1 MTIGA
6 AASKST
12 PLTIDAVEYYNRI
25 IGFPA
30 ADFTA
35 PPRLA
40 DHVQPVHRSE
50 HRSASGRWT

>member
-12 PLTIDAVEYYNRI
+12 PFTIDTVEYYNRI

-30 ADFTA
+30 AADYT
-35 PPRLA
+35 PPRVAGQLGSL
-40 DHVQPVHRSE
+40 HQSE
-50 HRSASGRWT
+50 HHVDDGDR

>member
-25 IGFPA
+25 IGFPPA
-30 ADFTA
+30 ADLTA
-35 PPRLA
+35 TPPVPESR
-40 DHVQPVHRSE
+40 VP
-50 HRSASGRWT
+50 RSASSSGQHP